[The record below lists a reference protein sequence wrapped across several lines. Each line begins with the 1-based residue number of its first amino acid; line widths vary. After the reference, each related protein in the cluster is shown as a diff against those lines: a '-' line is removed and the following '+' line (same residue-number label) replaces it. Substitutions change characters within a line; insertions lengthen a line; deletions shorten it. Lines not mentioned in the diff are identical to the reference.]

1 VQCFIENLDVGI
13 SSAEVVP
20 FLLVISLPKE
30 HAEMGTTSVVRNPHP
45 NSLETETTEYPFF
58 R

>member
-1 VQCFIENLDVGI
+1 VECFIENIIVGI
-13 SSAEVVP
+13 SSAEVVL

-30 HAEMGTTSVVRNPHP
+30 HAEMGTTSAGRNP
-45 NSLETETTEYPFF
+45 